1 MKKVKVKKD
10 KSKYVYYVIA
20 VGVLLL
26 FLIILISSLLD
37 IGEKLRNISVYLE
50 YGFYGLV
57 VLLFYFIILQPIII
71 ILKSPSLSIATSL
84 DQNNPKAVAIYKKVA
99 KNIVKSNELPEEEKI
114 LLTQYKN
121 KEELLYNLQYV
132 FEKTVKGQLNRIII
146 HDAKTVMISTA
157 ICQSARFDM
166 ITVFAVNVKM
176 VKELVVQCGFRP
188 SMKNLSKL
196 TINVFGTAL
205 IAEGLENLKLED
217 IMPKSSLDFLNNM
230 PYLGVVLESVI
241 QGAANALMTLRIG
254 CVCRRYL
261 FSDGSVITK
270 EDIRKQAYKE
280 TLKLLPM
287 VVADTISF
295 FPKRIVKFFTNRRKV
310 KEEEEFD
317 GAGE

>member
-1 MKKVKVKKD
+1 MKKIKKD
-10 KSKYVYYVIA
+10 RSKYIYYVIGI
-20 VGVLLL
+20 GVLLL

-37 IGEKLRNISVYLE
+37 IGEKLRRISPYAE
-50 YGFYGLV
+50 YGFYALV
-57 VLLFYFIILQPIII
+57 VLLTYLGIIQPIII
-71 ILKSPSLSIATSL
+71 IVRSPSLSIATSL
-84 DQNNPKAVAIYKKVA
+84 DQSNPKAVAIYKKVA
-99 KNIVKSNELPEEEKI
+99 KNIVKSNELPEEERI

-121 KEELLYNLQYV
+121 KEELLFNLQYV
-132 FEKTVKGQLNRIII
+132 FERTVKNQLNRIII

-166 ITVFAVNVKM
+166 ITVFAVNLKM

-196 TINVFGTAL
+196 TIQVFGTAL

-230 PYLGVVLESVI
+230 PYLGVVLESVL

-287 VVADTISF
+287 VVADTIAF
-295 FPKRIVKFFTNRRKV
+295 FPKRIVRFFTNRKKS
-310 KEEEEFD
+310 KEDDDLATE
-317 GAGE
+317 